1 VINRTAGNYYLTD
14 QFPYIILETRKTK
27 IVSKGFM
34 EDQNKIVELT
44 EEKFFRDGFYKT
56 TMDEVASELK
66 MSKKTIYKFFPSKD
80 DLVKA
85 IANHFMEGVKSKVV
99 PALNSDKNAIE
110 KLAELNKIL
119 AKISEK
125 VSTKRMDEIK
135 TYFPSLWNEI
145 DNFRTKMM
153 FANITKVIDQGKAEG
168 LFLDYPTP
176 IIMNTLVSSIRAI
189 VNPEFILNN
198 NFSISEAALFV
209 FKIVI
214 GGIVTDKGKKI
225 FNKTINK
232 I

>member
-1 VINRTAGNYYLTD
+1 
-14 QFPYIILETRKTK
+14 
-27 IVSKGFM
+27 M
-34 EDQNKIVELT
+34 EDQNKIIELI

-66 MSKKTIYKFFPSKD
+66 MSKKTIYKFFPSKE

-85 IANHFMEGVKSKVV
+85 IAEHFMEGVKRRVL

-110 KLAELNKIL
+110 KLAELNNVL
-119 AKISEK
+119 ARISEK
-125 VSTKRMDEIK
+125 VPSKRMDEIK

-145 DNFRTKMM
+145 DSFRTKMM

-168 LFLDYPTP
+168 LFIDYPTP
-176 IIMNTLVSSIRAI
+176 IIMNTLVSAVRSI

-198 NFSISEAALFV
+198 NFSISEAALYT
-209 FKIVI
+209 FKVVI
-214 GGIVTDKGKKI
+214 GGIVTDKGRKI

-232 I
+232 M